1 MPADPSKDRGRFQ
14 GKELKSSLE
23 EALIFFFLGGSVLS
37 QETSETNETAQRSL
51 RTKLRD
57 VFI

>member
-14 GKELKSSLE
+14 GKELKSSPE
-23 EALIFFFLGGSVLS
+23 EALTFFFLGGSVLS